1 MMKSLLHYSGRIR
14 IKSISRYFV
23 ILALGSLLSGCAS
36 LNKAQCISANW
47 FDLGVDNALSG
58 KRSNYVAEHTQAC
71 AKHAITPD
79 FEAYKKG
86 WESGVIKFCTA
97 QSGWRYAMNGR
108 YYHDTC
114 SEEAERDFLPAYRL
128 GRKIRDKK
136 DQLKALEADSR
147 ELYKSLLAS
156 TLTPQQQNS
165 VMSERFSISFDKLQI
180 ESDIL
185 RLERQASEQGLY

>member
-1 MMKSLLHYSGRIR
+1 MMKSLLHYLDQ
-14 IKSISRYFV
+14 KCAKALLRYLV
-23 ILALGSLLSGCAS
+23 ILALGAFLSGCAS

-58 KRSNYVAEHTQAC
+58 KRSSYVAEHTQAC

-79 FEAYKKG
+79 FETYKKG

-108 YYHDTC
+108 YYHNTC
-114 SEEAERDFLPAYRL
+114 SAQAEHDFLPAYRL

-136 DQLKALEADSR
+136 DQLKELEADSR

-156 TLTPQQQNS
+156 TLTSQQQSS